1 MKLVWMALFSSVL
14 VGCST
19 APTAAPLSLV
29 DQAKLNQ
36 HFVDVDNQIFTNQN
50 Q

>member
-1 MKLVWMALFSSVL
+1 MKPVLMLILLAL

-19 APTAAPLSLV
+19 QPAPAPLSPI

-36 HFVDVDNQIFTNQN
+36 HFVDIDNQIFTNQN